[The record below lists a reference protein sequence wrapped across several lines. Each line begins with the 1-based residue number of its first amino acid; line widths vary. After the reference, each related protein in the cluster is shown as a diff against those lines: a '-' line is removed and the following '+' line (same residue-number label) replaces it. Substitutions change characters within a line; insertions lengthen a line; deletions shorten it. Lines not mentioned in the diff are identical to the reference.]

1 MPLRWCLPTIHDLKE
16 ILTLRDPNSP
26 LRSAQQTPSLAFRLR
41 VRTCL
46 DKALVF
52 AFFFL
57 SWDTPAEAEE
67 NASTRHQQ
75 LLQFLKETA
84 ASISSQPLPGVHT
97 LESWNQ
103 RRPELRRQLLYM
115 LGLEPMPKRTPL
127 RAEITGTLER
137 PNYRIEKIVFQ
148 SLPGLYVTANL
159 YIPHQRSGPL
169 PAVLY
174 ACGHSPHPK
183 GAKWDYQNRAI
194 WFASNGFAVFVLDTL
209 EFGEVPGLH
218 HGIHDLN
225 LWNWLSLGYTPIG
238 VEVWNAMRA
247 LDYLE
252 TRTEVDKHRIGMT
265 GISGGGS
272 ATWYTTALDDRI
284 AAAAPVCSTFTFGS
298 QAAHWLAA
306 GQCDCIY
313 FHNTYLTDFP
323 LVGALIA
330 PRPLFIFSGQ
340 RDADFPPDGYR
351 AVFSQIKKI
360 YDLYR
365 NQFREERVRE
375 LDGDVGHTDAPAFL
389 RGARE
394 WMTKW
399 LKKDPG
405 SYKELETVKESPED
419 LAVLSQLP
427 ADAVNYR
434 IHNQFIPTAR
444 LKEWPSKSSWGARRV
459 KLIQGLKAEVFRWFP
474 QERTPFDTNILSVN
488 GGWASRYA
496 NYKEVV
502 FWTEPGVRIRGQ
514 LFTPKINPANSPVLL
529 YVKRPGDSLFPYPVD
544 FDELLP
550 LFGRYTVLILN
561 PRLTEHSIS
570 AFQYAEIQRTA
581 SWIGRTVAS
590 MQVWDILRAV
600 EWLARE
606 SGAHASSMSVYG
618 KGDMGVLALY
628 AGLFDERIQQVILSD
643 SPGSHWNGPAL
654 LNVLRITDI
663 PEVAG
668 AFAPRRLVSLTDFPH
683 SFEYARRIYRLQS
696 QSAKIIRGGSLPEAL
711 EVWKY

>member
-1 MPLRWCLPTIHDLKE
+1 VTLQDSDPRLRMV
-16 ILTLRDPNSP
+16 R
-26 LRSAQQTPSLAFRLR
+26 QTPNMTIFRLR
-41 VRTCL
+41 LRTCF
-46 DKALVF
+46 DKLLIF
-52 AFFFL
+52 PFFL
-57 SWDTPAEAEE
+57 LCWDTSAGAEE

-75 LLQFLKETA
+75 FLQFLKETA
-84 ASISSQPLPGVHT
+84 ASISSQPLPGAQS
-97 LESWNQ
+97 LESWSQ

-127 RAEITGTLER
+127 HTKITGTLKR
-137 PNYRIEKIVFQ
+137 PNYRIEKIAFQ
-148 SLPGLYVTANL
+148 SLPGLYVTANF
-159 YIPHQRSGPL
+159 YIPHQRPGAL
-169 PAVLY
+169 PAILY

-183 GAKWDYQNRAI
+183 GAKWDYQDRAI
-194 WFASNGFAVFVLDTL
+194 WFASNGFAVLVLDTL
-209 EFGEVPGLH
+209 EFGEVSGLH

-252 TRTEVDKHRIGMT
+252 TRTEVDKQRIGMT
-265 GISGGGS
+265 GISGGGV

-298 QAAHWLAA
+298 QAAHWVAA

-330 PRPLFIFSGQ
+330 PRPLFMFSGQ
-340 RDADFPPDGYR
+340 RDGDFPPDGYH
-351 AVFSQIKKI
+351 AVFSQVKKI
-360 YDLYR
+360 YDLYSD
-365 NQFREERVRE
+365 QFREERVRE

-394 WMTKW
+394 WMMKW
-399 LKKDPG
+399 LKKDSG
-405 SYKELETVKESPED
+405 SYKEVETARESPED

-427 ADAVNYR
+427 ADAANYR
-434 IHNQFIPTAR
+434 IHNQFVSTAR
-444 LKEWPSKSSWGARRV
+444 LEDWPSKSAWEGRRGQ
-459 KLIQGLKAEVFRWFP
+459 LIRDLKEKVFRGFP
-474 QERTPFDTNILSVN
+474 REKTPFDTNIVSDN

-502 FWTEPGVRIRGQ
+502 FWSEPGVRIRGQ
-514 LFTPKINPANSPVLL
+514 LFTPKDNPSKAPVLL
-529 YVKRPGDSLFPYPVD
+529 YVKRPGDSLFPYPID

-561 PRLTEHSIS
+561 PRMTELSIS

-600 EWLARE
+600 DWLERD
-606 SGAHASSMSVYG
+606 SGVKATSVSVYG
-618 KGDMGVLALY
+618 KGDMGVLTLY
-628 AGLFDERIQQVILSD
+628 AGLFDERIQQVVLSD
-643 SPGSHWNGPAL
+643 SPESHWNGPAL
-654 LNVLRITDI
+654 LNVLRVTDI
-663 PEVAG
+663 SEVAG

-683 SFEYARRIYRLQS
+683 SFEYARRIYKLQS
-696 QSAKIIRGGSLPEAL
+696 QSSMLVRAGSLPEAL

>member
-1 MPLRWCLPTIHDLKE
+1 LQDSNSRLRMA
-16 ILTLRDPNSP
+16 R
-26 LRSAQQTPSLAFRLR
+26 QTPNMTIFRLR
-41 VRTCL
+41 LRTCI
-46 DKALVF
+46 DKLLILP
-52 AFFFL
+52 FL
-57 SWDTPAEAEE
+57 LLCWEPSARAEE
-67 NASTRHQQ
+67 SASTRHQQ
-75 LLQFLKETA
+75 FLQFLKETA
-84 ASISSQPLPGVHT
+84 ASISSQPLPGAQS
-97 LESWNQ
+97 LESWSQ
-103 RRPELRRQLLYM
+103 RRPELRRQLIYM

-127 RAEITGTLER
+127 NAQITGTLQR

-148 SLPGLYVTANL
+148 SLPGLYVTANF
-159 YIPHQRSGPL
+159 YIPHQRPGAL
-169 PAVLY
+169 PAILY

-183 GAKWDYQNRAI
+183 GAKWDYQDRAI
-194 WFASNGFAVFVLDTL
+194 WFASNGFAVLVLDTL

-252 TRTEVDKHRIGMT
+252 TRTEVNKQRIGMT
-265 GISGGGS
+265 GISGGGV

-284 AAAAPVCSTFTFGS
+284 AVAAPVCSTFTFGS
-298 QAAHWLAA
+298 QAAHWVAA

-330 PRPLFIFSGQ
+330 PRPLSIFSGQ
-340 RDADFPPDGYR
+340 RDADFPPDGYH
-351 AVFSQIKKI
+351 AVFSQVKKI
-360 YDLYR
+360 YDLYSD
-365 NQFREERVRE
+365 QFREERVRE

-405 SYKELETVKESPED
+405 SYKEVETVKESPED

-427 ADAVNYR
+427 ADAANYR
-434 IHNQFIPTAR
+434 IHNQFVSTAR
-444 LKEWPSKSSWGARRV
+444 LDESPSKSAWEERRV
-459 KLIQGLKAEVFRWFP
+459 GLIQDLREKVFRWFP
-474 QERTPFDTNILSVN
+474 QEKTPFDTHIVSNN

-502 FWTEPGVRIRGQ
+502 FWSEPGVRVRGQ
-514 LFTPKINPANSPVLL
+514 LFTPKTNPEKSPTLL

-561 PRLTEHSIS
+561 PRMTEHPVS

-600 EWLARE
+600 DWLERDSE
-606 SGAHASSMSVYG
+606 IHASSVSVYG
-618 KGDMGVLALY
+618 KGDTGVLALY

-663 PEVAG
+663 SEVAG

-683 SFEYARRIYRLQS
+683 SFEYARQIYKLQS
-696 QSAKIIRGGSLPEAL
+696 QSSKLIRAGSLPEAL

>member
-1 MPLRWCLPTIHDLKE
+1 M
-16 ILTLRDPNSP
+16 RDPNSP
-26 LRSAQQTPSLAFRLR
+26 LRSTQLCQPFVCACEPAST
-41 VRTCL
+41 
-46 DKALVF
+46 LVF

-444 LKEWPSKSSWGARRV
+444 LKEWPSKSSWEARRV

-474 QERTPFDTNILSVN
+474 QERTPFDTNIVSDN

-502 FWTEPGVRIRGQ
+502 FWSEPGVRIRGQ
-514 LFTPKINPANSPVLL
+514 LFTPKTNPQKSPVLL

-561 PRLTEHSIS
+561 PRMTEHSIS

-600 EWLARE
+600 DWLERE
-606 SGAHASSMSVYG
+606 SGIHASSVSVYG